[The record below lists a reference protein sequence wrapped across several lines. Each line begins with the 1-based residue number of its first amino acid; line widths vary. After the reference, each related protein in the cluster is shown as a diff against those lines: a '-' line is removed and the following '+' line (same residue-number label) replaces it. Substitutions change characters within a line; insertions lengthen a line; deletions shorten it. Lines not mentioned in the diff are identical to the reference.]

1 MLCHRAGG
9 IGLNLT
15 GANVVVIFDPN
26 WNPTHDLQA
35 QDRAYRL
42 GQQRD
47 VSVYRLI
54 SAGSIEENIYLRQV
68 HKQQQANQAVDAG
81 YARRYFN
88 DGELFGVRNMFM
100 LGTEAAAGAAAAAGE
115 ERQRRC
121 LTEDILQRHQR
132 LEDGLKAF
140 R

>member
-1 MLCHRAGG
+1 M
-9 IGLNLT
+9 
-15 GANVVVIFDPN
+15 
-26 WNPTHDLQA
+26 
-35 QDRAYRL
+35 
-42 GQQRD
+42 
-47 VSVYRLI
+47 
-54 SAGSIEENIYLRQV
+54 
-68 HKQQQANQAVDAG
+68 
-81 YARRYFN
+81 
-88 DGELFGVRNMFM
+88 RNMFM

>member
-1 MLCHRAGG
+1 M
-9 IGLNLT
+9 NLT

-68 HKQQQANQAVDAG
+68 HKQ
-81 YARRYFN
+81 
-88 DGELFGVRNMFM
+88 VRALPAFAI
-100 LGTEAAAGAAAAAGE
+100 GTYT
-115 ERQRRC
+115 RTYTC
-121 LTEDILQRHQR
+121 
-132 LEDGLKAF
+132 
-140 R
+140 

>member
-1 MLCHRAGG
+1 MRR
-9 IGLNLT
+9 
-15 GANVVVIFDPN
+15 
-26 WNPTHDLQA
+26 W
-35 QDRAYRL
+35 
-42 GQQRD
+42 
-47 VSVYRLI
+47 
-54 SAGSIEENIYLRQV
+54 
-68 HKQQQANQAVDAG
+68 QQQANQAVDAG

-100 LGTEAAAGAAAAAGE
+100 LGAEAAAAAAPTAVGE

>member
-1 MLCHRAGG
+1 MRR
-9 IGLNLT
+9 
-15 GANVVVIFDPN
+15 
-26 WNPTHDLQA
+26 W
-35 QDRAYRL
+35 
-42 GQQRD
+42 
-47 VSVYRLI
+47 
-54 SAGSIEENIYLRQV
+54 
-68 HKQQQANQAVDAG
+68 QQQANQAVDAG

-100 LGTEAAAGAAAAAGE
+100 LGAEAAAAAAGAAATAVGE